1 MTHEHLHFF
10 RDAEGTPHAEG
21 LDADARVLALFLE
34 SDVQDDANLC
44 RRLLARI
51 TVKPLP
57 NADPIAFI
65 GNSFDTVFEPKV
77 VRINGH
83 SEGNDHAAVLPPH
96 QVELALQGWLEF
108 IES

>member
-10 RDAEGTPHAEG
+10 RDPAGTPHAEG
-21 LDADARVLALFLE
+21 MDADARVLALFLE

-51 TVKPLP
+51 TAKPLP
-57 NADPIAFI
+57 NAAPIEFI
-65 GNSFDTVFEPKV
+65 GNSFEAVFEPEV
-77 VRINGH
+77 VKIKGH
-83 SEGNDHAAVLPPH
+83 SDGNDHAADLPPH
-96 QVELALQGWLEF
+96 QVELALRGWLEF